1 MGFKL
6 SRKIRHIRNSIL
18 QKIKKKNLKL
28 YKLLLFVGAIFKFLY
43 KFNKKKIKKVY
54 SKNLD
59 EINKYE
65 FKKTSQN
72 NEDGIIY
79 HLFQRLNLN
88 YINFIEIGFDYY
100 ENNSLNFLKKVKK
113 GLFVDGSEEKTFLL
127 KNLLLVFFPFKKINV
142 LNTFVNKDNINQIIS
157 NSFKTHEEI
166 DFLSIDIDG
175 MDYYILENL
184 KYSPKILCI
193 EYNFWYGS
201 EVKCSIPYSENF
213 EWEPGSL
220 YSGASLLAMC
230 SLAKRKDYHLVALD
244 SACVNAFFVRGNLK
258 KNFEV
263 LDPIE
268 SFKLPSKYNLE
279 EIKFAEKQLLSR
291 ELIFF

>member
-88 YINFIEIGFDYY
+88 YINFIEI
-100 ENNSLNFLKKVKK
+100 
-113 GLFVDGSEEKTFLL
+113 
-127 KNLLLVFFPFKKINV
+127 
-142 LNTFVNKDNINQIIS
+142 
-157 NSFKTHEEI
+157 
-166 DFLSIDIDG
+166 
-175 MDYYILENL
+175 
-184 KYSPKILCI
+184 
-193 EYNFWYGS
+193 
-201 EVKCSIPYSENF
+201 
-213 EWEPGSL
+213 
-220 YSGASLLAMC
+220 
-230 SLAKRKDYHLVALD
+230 
-244 SACVNAFFVRGNLK
+244 
-258 KNFEV
+258 
-263 LDPIE
+263 
-268 SFKLPSKYNLE
+268 
-279 EIKFAEKQLLSR
+279 
-291 ELIFF
+291 